1 MDRRS
6 FLRFGSLAVGTLALA
21 PRTWAAEDP
30 HAGHMTMATTET
42 PPLLP
47 VGDLPTGRALPAL
60 QKLKNQSNPA
70 GQFQATLT
78 AAPRTVQFK
87 PGLDTVVWAYNGQT
101 PGPLIEI
108 YEGDVLEIRL
118 VNQLAQPTTIHWHGL
133 PVPPSQD
140 GNPGDEVAPGAE
152 RTYRFALPAGSAGT
166 YWYHPHPHG
175 HTAEQAFMGLAG
187 PLIVR
192 SRLDPLAGMPEQ
204 HLVFSDLKLGAD
216 GKVVG
221 NNDMDWMNGREGQ
234 FVLVNGALQP
244 VITAD
249 GMQRWR
255 LWNMCNAR
263 YLNLSLGG
271 QPFRLVG
278 TDGGLLE
285 HARAITQ
292 LLLAPGE
299 RAEIVVMGNS
309 EVSLQALAY
318 DRGMMG
324 DAPPPQTL
332 TLAKVTLSGGATRPI
347 PSHLRQ
353 ITPLSPGGAQK
364 RVVFS
369 EQMNMAG
376 GVHSMTPLVNGKSY
390 DMNRVDLVSQ
400 RGVVEA
406 WSLVN
411 DSDMDHP
418 FHLHGTQFQIAS
430 RTRNG
435 QTVPEPFLA
444 WRDTINLRPNETVV
458 IHVVQ
463 PQAGPRM
470 FHCHI
475 LEHED
480 RGMMGIL
487 SVV

>member
-6 FLRFGSLAVGTLALA
+6 FLRFGGMAISSLALA
-21 PRTWAAEDP
+21 SRTWAEDM
-30 HAGHMTMATTET
+30 HAMHMAPADNT
-42 PPLLP
+42 PLLP
-47 VGDLPTGRALPAL
+47 VADFPAGRALPAL
-60 QKLKNQSNPA
+60 QKLKNQANPA

-78 AAPRTVQFK
+78 AAARTVQFK
-87 PGLDTVVWAYNGQT
+87 PGLDTVVWAYNGQN
-101 PGPLIEI
+101 PGPLIEV

-118 VNQLAQPTTIHWHGL
+118 INQLSQPTTIHWHGL
-133 PVPPSQD
+133 PVPPAQD
-140 GNPGDEVAPGAE
+140 GNPGDEVAPGTE
-152 RTYRFALPAGSAGT
+152 RIYRFGLPAGSAGT

-175 HTAEQAFMGLAG
+175 HTAEQAYMGLAG

-192 SRLDPLAGMPEQ
+192 SRRDPLAGMPEQ

-216 GKVVG
+216 GRIAG
-221 NNDMDWMNGREGQ
+221 NSDLDWMNGREGQ
-234 FVLVNGALQP
+234 FVLINGALQP
-244 VITAD
+244 AITTN

-285 HARAITQ
+285 HARTITQ

-299 RAEIVVMGNS
+299 RAEVVVMGNG
-309 EVSLQALAY
+309 EVALQALAY

-324 DAPPPQTL
+324 DVPTPQTL
-332 TLAKVTLSGGATRPI
+332 TLATVALSGGANMPM

-353 ITPLSPGGAQK
+353 ITPLSPGAVQK

-369 EQMNMAG
+369 EQMNMAN
-376 GVHSMTPLVNGKSY
+376 GVHSMTPLINGKSY
-390 DMNRVDLVSQ
+390 DMNRVDLISQ
-400 RGVVEA
+400 RGAVEA

-418 FHLHGTQFQIAS
+418 FHLHGTQFQVVS

-435 QTVPEPFLA
+435 QTVAEPFLA
-444 WRDTINLRPNETVV
+444 WRDTINLRPNETVL

-463 PQAGPRM
+463 QQPGARM

-487 SVV
+487 NVV